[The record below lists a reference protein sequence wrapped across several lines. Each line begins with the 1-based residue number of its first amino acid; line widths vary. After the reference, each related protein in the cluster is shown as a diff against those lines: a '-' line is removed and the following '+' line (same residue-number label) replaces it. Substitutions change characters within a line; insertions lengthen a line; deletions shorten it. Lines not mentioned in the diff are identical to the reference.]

1 MLVTWL
7 QYRFQISRSNASLAA
22 LPCNL
27 SNRPLATCAH
37 RANAAELLKL
47 LQGSGGRSDASKKQ
61 QLGSLQE
68 QMTLLWS
75 NGMTCFDLDVVQL
88 AGSDFVIGHPVD
100 LAHKA
105 SRSSSSNKKLAPEQ
119 LHKHDLAELRAAG
132 VDAAAAP
139 ALHTVLRHFAQLQRN
154 KPPGSNS
161 NKSKQQGHGSSSK
174 LAAVSVVEAAEK
186 RDSWQQVPL
195 LALELKGPAS
205 ISTEAWLD
213 VISAVKSAGITD
225 STVLWLRQP
234 PGAAAAAASVR
245 RVLLEGSGTAAGA
258 SISDRSSSSDSVVLQ
273 LAQSLRK
280 HTTTISSSSSSKT
293 RPNLKSDGPLLG
305 LIVPDKLMSAGAS
318 SMSATGAP
326 VR

>member
-1 MLVTWL
+1 MLLTWL
-7 QYRFQISRSNASLAA
+7 QYRFQLSRSNASLAA

-47 LQGSGGRSDASKKQ
+47 LQGSGSSSGASKMQ

-68 QMTLLWS
+68 QMSALWS
-75 NGMTCFDLDVVQL
+75 NGITCFDLDVVQL
-88 AGSDFVIGHPVD
+88 AGGDFVIGHPVD

-105 SRSSSSNKKLAPEQ
+105 SRSRSSSDKKLAPEQ

-139 ALHTVLRHFAQLQRN
+139 ALHTVLLHFAQLQRS

-161 NKSKQQGHGSSSK
+161 NKSKQQGRSK

-205 ISTEAWLD
+205 VSVEAWQD
-213 VISAVKSAGITD
+213 VITAVNSAGVAD
-225 STVLWLRQP
+225 ATVLWLRQP
-234 PGAAAAAASVR
+234 AGAATAAAASVR
-245 RVLLEGSGTAAGA
+245 RALLKDAGTAAVA
-258 SISDRSSSSDSVVLQ
+258 SISNRSSSSSSSKSVVLQ

-280 HTTTISSSSSSKT
+280 HTTSSSSSSKT
-293 RPNLKSDGPLLG
+293 QPNLKSLGPLLG
-305 LIVPDKLMSAGAS
+305 LIVPDTLMSASAS
-318 SMSATGAP
+318 SVGAAGAP
-326 VR
+326 AR